1 VHGVRSLFLNRGAL
15 AGAAALL
22 LGVAALAAAP
32 LLGTGKLGDAVDHL
46 STANPW
52 WLWLGATSL
61 AASLVCMGSAWCAGL
76 RSCGGSTHVWDSTA
90 RYATGSLVNA
100 VAPAGCGGAVR
111 AALFSR
117 VLPGEDRLWRTGGI
131 AAAVAAARALVLAP
145 LVVAAAVIAGLTL
158 KPALILLGAV
168 LLAVGVAFAVRSRT
182 PKHHVAHVFDAF
194 RALANAPREAGRL
207 AGWIGFTFLG
217 RLAAAACVAAAVGVH
232 SPLRAALVAVPAI
245 ALANVL
251 PLTPGNVGVAS
262 GAVALALAATGL
274 DGGTAIAVGIAIHAL
289 ETVVGVAAGA
299 ASALYLARPPAWSLR
314 VGAAAGSL
322 ALVGG
327 FGATVFI

>member
-1 VHGVRSLFLNRGAL
+1 MRSIVWNRGAL
-15 AGAAALL
+15 AGAAGLL
-22 LGVAALAAAP
+22 LAAAVFAAAP
-32 LLGTGKLGDAVDHL
+32 VLRTGKLGDAVDHL
-46 STANPW
+46 ATASPW

-76 RSCGGSTHVWDSTA
+76 RSCGGSTDVWDSTA

-100 VAPAGCGGAVR
+100 VAPAGFGGAVR
-111 AALFSR
+111 TALFAR
-117 VLPGEDRLWRTGGI
+117 VLPGEDRIWRTGGI
-131 AAAVAAARALVLAP
+131 AAAMAAARALVLTP

-158 KPALILLGAV
+158 KPALILVGAV

-182 PKHHVAHVFDAF
+182 PKHHAAHVFDVF
-194 RALANAPREAGRL
+194 RALGNAPREAGRL
-207 AGWIGFTFLG
+207 AAWVAFTFLG

-232 SPLRAALVAVPAI
+232 SPFRAALVAVPAI

-262 GAVALALAATGL
+262 GAVALALAATGM

-289 ETVVGVAAGA
+289 ETLVGIAAGA

-322 ALVGG
+322 ALLGG